1 MMSYTETQLKKLK
14 PDKYGIQIKI
24 KTTEGETKW
33 MTPDAIALKTIIF
46 FLISYM
52 MELIGGSKD
61 V

>member
-1 MMSYTETQLKKLK
+1 MSYTETQLKKLK